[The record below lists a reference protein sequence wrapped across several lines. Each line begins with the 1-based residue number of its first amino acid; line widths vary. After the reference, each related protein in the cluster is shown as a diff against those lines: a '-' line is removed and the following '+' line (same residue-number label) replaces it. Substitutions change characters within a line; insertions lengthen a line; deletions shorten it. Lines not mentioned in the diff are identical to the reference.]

1 MSTSKDTGKD
11 PGKDAGKQPG
21 ALSPRRLMQWAA
33 SPAVLDFI
41 GRDRADAVASFV
53 NNHVMLKL
61 RQRRA
66 HAQSQALDEP
76 AKAYLKTHFCRR
88 PFNTMETTH
97 TGLIFSCCPVYL
109 PTPIGRLDESHRDA
123 WHSDIAYKIRE
134 SIIDGT
140 YSYCDHVHCPFIAG
154 RQLEPRDSDEAREFI
169 AHHRKGREVAPPP
182 LQVVLS
188 HDKSCNLACPSCRSG
203 IYVANKARQ
212 ARLDD
217 LTEKSLLPML
227 RDASEV
233 IITGSGDAFG
243 SNHFRNLIKRL
254 TASEDYKGLQL
265 HLHTNGQLFDE
276 RAWRDLNL
284 SGHVGVVQISIDA
297 AEAATYANVRR
308 PGNFERL
315 LKNLAF
321 LKTKRDAGEIQHL
334 IFSMVVQEANYREMP
349 DFVKMGEKFSA
360 DSVMFNMYRQRD
372 IFSRGE
378 FEEAFIGDAHHTDYA
393 DFLSKLRAP
402 EMSLPI
408 VNLGNLAAYAPDG
421 WLDDN
426 KTPSGQT
433 AVGHAAE

>member
-1 MSTSKDTGKD
+1 MATSKDTGK
-11 PGKDAGKQPG
+11 QPS
-21 ALSPRRLMQWAA
+21 ALSPRRLLQWAA

-53 NNHVMLKL
+53 NNNLILKL

-66 HAQSQALDEP
+66 YAQSQAQDE
-76 AKAYLKTHFCRR
+76 AAQAYLKTHFCRR

-97 TGLIFSCCPVYL
+97 TGLVFACCPVYL
-109 PTPIGRLDESHRDA
+109 PTPIGRLDENHRDV
-123 WHSDIAYKIRE
+123 WHSDIANKIRD
-134 SIIDGT
+134 SIIDGS
-140 YSYCDHVHCPFIAG
+140 YSYCDHVNCPFIAG
-154 RQLEPRDSDEAREFI
+154 RQLEPRDTDEAREFI
-169 AHHRKGREVAPPP
+169 EHHRKGRAVAPPP

-212 ARLDD
+212 AKLDD

-227 RDASEV
+227 KDAGEV

-254 TASEDYKGLQL
+254 TASDDYKDLQI

-284 SGHVGVVQISIDA
+284 SGHVGAVQISIDA
-297 AEAATYANVRR
+297 AEADTYANVRR
-308 PGNFERL
+308 PGNFARL

-321 LKTKRDAGEIQHL
+321 IKTKRETGEIQHL
-334 IFSMVVQEANYREMP
+334 MFSMVVQDANYREMP
-349 DFVKMGEKFSA
+349 AFVRMGQQYSA

-372 IFSRGE
+372 VFSKGE
-378 FEEAFIGDAHHTDYA
+378 YEEAFIGDPHHPDHA
-393 DFLSKLRAP
+393 DFLEILHAP
-402 EMSLPI
+402 ELYLPI
-408 VNLGNLAAYAPDG
+408 ANLGNLAAYAPAG
-421 WLDDN
+421 WLDVD
-426 KTPSGQT
+426 KHPIGQ
-433 AVGHAAE
+433 AAE

>member
-1 MSTSKDTGKD
+1 MTTSKDT
-11 PGKDAGKQPG
+11 AKQPG
-21 ALSPRRLMQWAA
+21 AFSPRRLLQWAA

-53 NNHVMLKL
+53 NNHLILKL

-66 HAQSQALDEP
+66 YAQSQAQDE
-76 AKAYLKTHFCRR
+76 AAQAYLKTHFCRR

-97 TGLIFSCCPVYL
+97 TGLVFACCPVYL
-109 PTPIGRLDESHRDA
+109 PTPIGRLDENHRDV
-123 WHSDIAYKIRE
+123 WHSDIANKIRE

-140 YSYCDHVHCPFIAG
+140 YSYCDHVNCPFIAG

-169 AHHRKGREVAPPP
+169 EHHRKGRAAPLPP

-212 ARLDD
+212 AKLDD

-227 RDASEV
+227 KDAGEV

-254 TASEDYKGLQL
+254 TASDDYKDMKI

-276 RAWRDLNL
+276 RAWRDLSL
-284 SGHVGVVQISIDA
+284 SGHVGAVQISIDA
-297 AEAATYANVRR
+297 AEADTYANVRR

-321 LKTKRDAGEIQHL
+321 LKRMREAGEIQHL
-334 IFSMVVQEANYREMP
+334 MFSMVVQDANYREMP
-349 DFVKMGEKFSA
+349 AFVKMGQDFSA

-372 IFSRGE
+372 VFSKSE
-378 FEEAFIGDAHHTDYA
+378 YEDAFIGDPHHPDHA
-393 DFLSKLRAP
+393 DFLEILHAP
-402 EMSLPI
+402 ELYLPI
-408 VNLGNLAAYAPDG
+408 ANLGNLAAYAPAG
-421 WLDDN
+421 WLDAD
-426 KTPSGQT
+426 KHAIGQ
-433 AVGHAAE
+433 AAE